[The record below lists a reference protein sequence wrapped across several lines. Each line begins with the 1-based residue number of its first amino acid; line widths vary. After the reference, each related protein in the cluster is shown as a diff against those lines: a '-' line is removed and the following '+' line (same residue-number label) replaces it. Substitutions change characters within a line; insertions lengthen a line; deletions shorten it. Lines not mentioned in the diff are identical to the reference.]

1 MYVTW
6 PIALISRGRS
16 RRNLEKF
23 IHVFFCFALCCVVD
37 GGKYVDW
44 REHGGGAAD

>member
-1 MYVTW
+1 MLCGLV
-6 PIALISRGRS
+6 LRCVV
-16 RRNLEKF
+16 LCC
-23 IHVFFCFALCCVVD
+23 VVFCFALCCVVA